1 MKLALILLPLLS
13 FLNVNSPVYLHKH
26 DKRFIQ
32 NTNLNFET
40 IDLSKLE
47 LTFFQEGCFS
57 HDKYHLKFT
66 KALNGYD
73 VSLYGL
79 SSYSYYH
86 LNTDRLITTSF
97 ISKDSL
103 LAIKEMLVTDQTR
116 HTTMNNQIEI
126 AYNGAL
132 YTFNDNHPA
141 PKWQRFVYKLINKAG
156 DQVSVSNTYYEYK

>member
-13 FLNVNSPVYLHKH
+13 FIKVNSPVYLHKH

-32 NTNLNFET
+32 NTNLNFES

-66 KALNGYD
+66 KATNGYN

-79 SSYSYYH
+79 SSYSYNR
-86 LNTDRLITTSF
+86 LNTDLLITTSF

-103 LAIKEMLVTDQTR
+103 SEIKEILVTDQTR
-116 HTTMNNQIEI
+116 HTTINNQIEI

-141 PKWQRFVYKLINKAG
+141 PKWQSYVYKLIEKRGYKVAKG
-156 DQVSVSNTYYEYK
+156 NTYYEY

>member
-1 MKLALILLPLLS
+1 MKLALILIPLLS
-13 FLNVNSPVYLHKH
+13 FLKVNCPVYLHKH

-32 NTNLNFET
+32 NTNLYFET

-66 KALNGYD
+66 KATNGYN
-73 VSLYGL
+73 VALYGL
-79 SSYSYYH
+79 SSYSYNH
-86 LNTDRLITTSF
+86 LNTDLLITTSF

-103 LAIKEMLVTDQTR
+103 SAIKEMLVTDQTR
-116 HTTMNNQIEI
+116 HTTIHNQIEI

-132 YTFNDNHPA
+132 YTFYDNHPA
-141 PKWQRFVYKLINKAG
+141 PKWQYYVYKLIEKRG
-156 DQVSVSNTYYEYK
+156 YHVEMGNTYYEY